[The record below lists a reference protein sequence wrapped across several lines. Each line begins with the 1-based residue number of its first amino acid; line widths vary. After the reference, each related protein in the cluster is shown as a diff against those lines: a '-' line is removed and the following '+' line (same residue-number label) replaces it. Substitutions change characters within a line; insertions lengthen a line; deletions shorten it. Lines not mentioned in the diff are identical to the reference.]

1 MMLSTSSRALCRHAI
16 PRSLLT
22 ATSVTRT
29 AASETSTVTCS
40 FRSFATAR
48 RRRPK
53 VVATKYQHLEEQQ
66 QLPDRGGLQQA
77 FVPAEQDFGDY
88 LAKASLSPWVPVPD
102 PVARKML
109 EIAKA
114 GPEDIHVELG
124 SGDGR
129 MNFHALDAP
138 FSVQRSIGVDIDE
151 QLVGLAKERLAK
163 RHPAPTNIEFRVQD
177 LMATETSDGSIWKS
191 EGDSGA
197 SSIRE
202 ATVITMYFVQDALR
216 RLKPKLEMAALPD
229 GCRVVCCGYA
239 MPEWEPDHV
248 EVILDLP
255 IYLYTTPFYKNRND
269 ADDNV
274 RLTPSERIQLEEED
288 RQYRLSSSTSS
299 MLLEEMSF
307 STNSQD
313 DDVEEIHVPLFDPAT
328 MIDGHWDD
336 FDQEDEE
343 DLDGNPAIS
352 KWRHPE

>member
-1 MMLSTSSRALCRHAI
+1 MMLSTTRVLCRRSI
-16 PRSLLT
+16 TRSLLNIS
-22 ATSVTRT
+22 ATGTT
-29 AASETSTVTCS
+29 TSETVTVTYDC
-40 FRSFATAR
+40 RSFATSR

-53 VVATKYQHLEEQQ
+53 FVATKYKHLEEPQE
-66 QLPDRGGLQQA
+66 LPDRGGLQQA
-77 FVPAEQDFGDY
+77 FAPAEKDFGDY

-109 EIAKA
+109 EIAQA
-114 GPEDIHVELG
+114 GPEDIHIELG

-138 FSVQRSIGVDIDE
+138 FAVKRSIGVDIDE
-151 QLVGLAKERLAK
+151 QLVGVAEERLAK

-177 LMATETSDGSIWKS
+177 LMTDETSSAGGSIWKQD
-191 EGDSGA
+191 GDGGVSTMQ
-197 SSIRE
+197 E

-255 IYLYTTPFYKNRND
+255 IYLYTTPFYKNRNS
-269 ADDNV
+269 ADDDGV
-274 RLTPSERIQLEEED
+274 HLTPAERMQLEEED
-288 RQYRLSSSTSS
+288 RQYRLSSSTST
-299 MLLEEMSF
+299 MEKSF
-307 STNSQD
+307 SQNSQD

-336 FDQEDEE
+336 FDDEDEE

-352 KWRHPE
+352 KWRQPE